1 RLLPPSPTRRFSHLI
16 YIRAEDTDTGCV
28 ITQGY
33 TLTLIVNPLPSPEIP
48 SDPMEV
54 CDADNDGVV
63 EFDLADIVPVIENG
77 EPDVAITFHY
87 SVQDAENGV
96 GAIDT
101 SQPFQLTSAN
111 NQILHVR
118 AENTITGCYITG
130 ELELEVVP
138 VPEIVHLEDLYV
150 CDDGD
155 ANGFA
160 VFDLTQNTAQVL
172 GNQDPTNLE
181 VSYHTTAQ
189 DAEDGTH
196 KIDVPSAYINTSN
209 PQTIYVRVENTD
221 TECYDT
227 FDNSFELYVEELPVV
242 NILTP
247 WPLGTENTGTTP
259 DRESLV

>member
-1 RLLPPSPTRRFSHLI
+1 
-16 YIRAEDTDTGCV
+16 
-28 ITQGY
+28 
-33 TLTLIVNPLPSPEIP
+33 
-48 SDPMEV
+48 
-54 CDADNDGVV
+54 
-63 EFDLADIVPVIENG
+63 
-77 EPDVAITFHY
+77 
-87 SVQDAENGV
+87 
-96 GAIDT
+96 
-101 SQPFQLTSAN
+101 
-111 NQILHVR
+111 
-118 AENTITGCYITG
+118 YITG

-242 NILTP
+242 NNPTPLALCDDDYGTNPEQVEFDLTVKEGEITGQP
-247 WPLGTENTGTTP
+247 FPPNDYEFTYYASEQDMQNGVSISDPTAYTNTSNP
-259 DRESLV
+259 